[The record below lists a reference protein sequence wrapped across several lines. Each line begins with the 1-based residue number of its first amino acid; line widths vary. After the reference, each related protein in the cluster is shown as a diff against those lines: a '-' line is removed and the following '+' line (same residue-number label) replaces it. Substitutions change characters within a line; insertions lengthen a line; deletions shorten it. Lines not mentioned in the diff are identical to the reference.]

1 MTPNS
6 YWENGTRKN
15 EVLEI
20 DLPSLSYNYNTLPQ
34 DDIGENQE
42 EITINGSTYAYKM
55 ECSGTSRS
63 FPEFNISTGS
73 GDMPLVQWEVHMSN
87 ESSTKITLNPPEPP
101 DGYSL
106 IEGNLSNLEVEANK
120 TNVYLFRAN
129 VQDNT
134 LTYYSPIKPLLDN
147 IYPVGSIYTTT
158 KTDFD
163 PNVSFGG
170 TWEQVQSGR
179 FLMSKNKGSGQV
191 GQYQDAMLPNHHHT
205 GSGSVNGVWKN
216 GGDVLI

>member
-1 MTPNS
+1 
-6 YWENGTRKN
+6 
-15 EVLEI
+15 
-20 DLPSLSYNYNTLPQ
+20 
-34 DDIGENQE
+34 
-42 EITINGSTYAYKM
+42 M
-55 ECSGTSRS
+55 ECSETSNS

-106 IEGNLSNLEVEANK
+106 IKGNLSNLEVEANK

-129 VQDNT
+129 VQEHT

-147 IYPVGSIYTTT
+147 IYPIGSIYTTT

-163 PNVSFGG
+163 PNASFGG
-170 TWEQVQSGR
+170 TWTQVQRGK
-179 FLMSKNKGSGQV
+179 FLMGVDKDRDQV
-191 GQYQDAMLPNHHHT
+191 GEYKPASLPNHHHT
-205 GSGSVNGVWKN
+205 GSGSVSGVWTN
-216 GGDVLI
+216 GTSHQVATSGGYPKLNIYG

>member
-1 MTPNS
+1 
-6 YWENGTRKN
+6 
-15 EVLEI
+15 
-20 DLPSLSYNYNTLPQ
+20 
-34 DDIGENQE
+34 
-42 EITINGSTYAYKM
+42 M
-55 ECSGTSRS
+55 ECSETSNS
-63 FPEFNISTGS
+63 FPGFNISTGS

-87 ESSTKITLNPPEPP
+87 ESSTKITLNAPEPP

-129 VQDNT
+129 VQDHT
-134 LTYYSPIKPLLDN
+134 LTYYSPIKTFLDS

-170 TWEQVQSGR
+170 TWTQVQAGKYLLSVD
-179 FLMSKNKGSGQV
+179 KGSDQV
-191 GQYQDAMLPNHHHT
+191 RQYKDAKFPNHHHT
-205 GSGSVNGVWKN
+205 GSGSVNGVWTSGNIMVNGTSGVPCLNKN
-216 GGDVLI
+216 GSVSFSFTTSNAISDV